1 VPAGDEDLN
10 FADGPKLELDD
21 LVERLLQSARGVQT
35 AQGRLRSLLRAN
47 ELISGHLELV
57 DVLQEIVE
65 AACTL
70 AEARYG
76 ALGVIAPDGTL
87 EQFIHVGID
96 EPLAERIGELPH
108 GKGLLGALITDP
120 ETIRLQRIDADPRSV
135 GFPPNHPPMDS
146 FLGVPIRVGDSVF
159 GNLYLTSSLR
169 GEFSADDEELVRSL
183 AGTAG
188 AAISNARRFAES
200 QRRQHWLQA
209 SAEIGAQLLADSGE
223 DPLRMI
229 ARRAHEIADADLVAI
244 ILVTPDGQS
253 GMVEVAIGEGADELI
268 AGQAPLSK
276 LLTGAVISSGNPIQR
291 HVPALADVPAPEIAS
306 IAAAEIIP
314 GRPAMEVGPLM
325 LLPLSG
331 SANTRGA
338 LAIMRRSGRSSFTE
352 ADLEMV
358 NSFAG
363 HASIALELSAARSDR
378 QRVAL
383 LEDRD
388 RIARDLHD
396 HVIQQLFAVGLGIEG
411 VAVNI
416 PDEYGDRLRSQVADI
431 DRTIR
436 QIRTSIFELRGAL
449 GGAGGAARQRVLE
462 IAGELTVVLGFAPRV
477 VFAGQVDVAVTGDL
491 ADDVVAVFRE
501 GLTNVAKHANA
512 TVVQVDITEANG
524 AVTMTITD
532 NGVGIAEPDRASGL
546 DNMRRRAERRGGSF
560 EVTRAPSGG
569 TRLTWKAQA

>member
-1 VPAGDEDLN
+1 
-10 FADGPKLELDD
+10 
-21 LVERLLQSARGVQT
+21 
-35 AQGRLRSLLRAN
+35 
-47 ELISGHLELV
+47 
-57 DVLQEIVE
+57 
-65 AACTL
+65 
-70 AEARYG
+70 
-76 ALGVIAPDGTL
+76 
-87 EQFIHVGID
+87 
-96 EPLAERIGELPH
+96 
-108 GKGLLGALITDP
+108 
-120 ETIRLQRIDADPRSV
+120 
-135 GFPPNHPPMDS
+135 
-146 FLGVPIRVGDSVF
+146 
-159 GNLYLTSSLR
+159 
-169 GEFSADDEELVRSL
+169 
-183 AGTAG
+183 
-188 AAISNARRFAES
+188 
-200 QRRQHWLQA
+200 
-209 SAEIGAQLLADSGE
+209 
-223 DPLRMI
+223 
-229 ARRAHEIADADLVAI
+229 
-244 ILVTPDGQS
+244 
-253 GMVEVAIGEGADELI
+253 
-268 AGQAPLSK
+268 
-276 LLTGAVISSGNPIQR
+276 
-291 HVPALADVPAPEIAS
+291 
-306 IAAAEIIP
+306 
-314 GRPAMEVGPLM
+314 MEVGPLM
-325 LLPLSG
+325 LLPLTG

-416 PDEYGDRLRSQVADI
+416 PDEFGDRLRSQVADI

-532 NGVGIAEPDRASGL
+532 NGVGIAEPDRVSGL